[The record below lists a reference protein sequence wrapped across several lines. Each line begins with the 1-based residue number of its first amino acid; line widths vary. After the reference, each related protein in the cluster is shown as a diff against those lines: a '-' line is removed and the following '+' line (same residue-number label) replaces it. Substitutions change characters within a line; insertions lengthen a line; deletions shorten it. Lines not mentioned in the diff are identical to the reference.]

1 MVQPGK
7 IAFPVILVLGAITG
21 YATYTFF
28 TAAMPDAGKID
39 SPYYQPLSPSSS
51 TNEPANA
58 GGAAQTG
65 GGNESNAGGAGG
77 AATPA
82 GGGATTTITIL
93 EGSAVQGSPDY
104 DPDQA
109 QVPMGN
115 KVVWDN
121 QDTVPHTATAGTG
134 PQDPNN
140 AKAFDTSIINPGEQS
155 PAVELKGASQ
165 GQTIPYHCMI
175 HPYMTG
181 EITIAA
187 AAAGGGGAAAGGGGA
202 NTTTGG
208 AAAGGGGAN
217 GTAPTTGGTSGAAP
231 AGGGG
236 GPTINILEGASVQGS
251 PDYDPDDLT
260 AKKGDQ
266 VTVVNQDTVPHT
278 ATAGTGPQDPNSAKL
293 FDTSIIN
300 PGESATIS
308 LAQAN
313 PGQVDYYCMV
323 HPYMTGKITVG

>member
-1 MVQPGK
+1 MSSDESHQHDKEPIILTSPRRLGK
-7 IAFPVILVLGAITG
+7 GLAVVVVTMAVGAAILIPFFNEMYSHPPPVTQIRTQKP
-21 YATYTFF
+21 
-28 TAAMPDAGKID
+28 AAAQQGG
-39 SPYYQPLSPSSS
+39 QQQ
-51 TNEPANA
+51 
-58 GGAAQTG
+58 GGAT
-65 GGNESNAGGAGG
+65 GGAGG
-77 AATPA
+77 
-82 GGGATTTITIL
+82 GGGAAAPAQPGTTTIAIL
-93 EGSAVQGSPDY
+93 QGSAVQGSPDF
-104 DPDQA
+104 DPDEA

-155 PAVELKGASQ
+155 PAVELKGVSQ
-165 GQTIPYHCMI
+165 GQSIPYHCMI

-181 EITIAA
+181 QITVAA
-187 AAAGGGGAAAGGGGA
+187 AAAGGGGGGGA
-202 NTTTGG
+202 ASNASTG
-208 AAAGGGGAN
+208 AAA
-217 GTAPTTGGTSGAAP
+217 PAAT
-231 AGGGG
+231 GGG

-251 PDYDPDDLT
+251 PDYDPDNLT

-293 FDTSIIN
+293 FNTSIIN
-300 PGESATIS
+300 PSESATIS

-313 PGQVDYYCMV
+313 PGEVDFYCMI